1 MSLGLFL
8 SCSNVQHSDYER
20 NLEITKEWFDTFGNE
35 DLEVTMSYFAD
46 EIEYQSAFYGG
57 PLMNKAETTEYYKGW
72 HDAME
77 GITYEAQNYLPGVD
91 PDTGLL
97 NGSVRTYGTWTGK
110 NSITGKDLN
119 LKGYWYFN
127 FDDEGK
133 VITQGDFFDIG
144 GMMQAVGPKTPVLV
158 QLKVKPGKKQA
169 MIDLLNTPDGL
180 QATRD
185 YDGCMSL
192 EAFFNDDTNTYYVY
206 GNWASYEHYQKY
218 LDWRFNEDE
227 SKLAQQVVALCVGG
241 EKGLT
246 PLFPNSDYAS
256 F

>member
-1 MSLGLFL
+1 
-8 SCSNVQHSDYER
+8 
-20 NLEITKEWFDTFGNE
+20 
-35 DLEVTMSYFAD
+35 
-46 EIEYQSAFYGG
+46 
-57 PLMNKAETTEYYKGW
+57 
-72 HDAME
+72 
-77 GITYEAQNYLPGVD
+77 
-91 PDTGLL
+91 
-97 NGSVRTYGTWTGK
+97 
-110 NSITGKDLN
+110 
-119 LKGYWYFN
+119 
-127 FDDEGK
+127 
-133 VITQGDFFDIG
+133 
-144 GMMQAVGPKTPVLV
+144 MMQAVGPKTPVLV

-206 GNWASYEHYQKY
+206 GNWASYDHYQKY